1 MGFMAVFSRQQ
12 RDAALEDG
20 DGVSNEEGAG
30 RPQRRNQVGDVLRE
44 ARRSYGVEI
53 AQIAASLRIKAAYLS
68 ALEEARYQELPGPT
82 YAVGFLRAYAEHLGL
97 DGEEM
102 VRRFKREVAGLDAK
116 HDLSFPVPLA
126 ERSIPRISMLVAA
139 LILAGCGYG
148 LWYYI
153 SSADRARP
161 ERVSAVPSTL
171 LPERSSPTVAPSPPS
186 APAVAAPSEMPVSP
200 TMAERPA
207 AVAPQA
213 IGVLPSPPPAASPSQ
228 ATDNPQPAPAPQPA
242 PGPTAISAA
251 PVAPAP
257 VAQLP
262 VTSVPEVPPAPAI
275 SSAKVYGNASG
286 PARIVIK
293 ASGDSWVQVRDQNQA
308 VVLVRVLHA
317 GDIYRVP
324 DQPGLVL
331 RTGNAGALQVAVDG
345 KEAPGVGPL
354 GKSRNVALDPNRLL
368 EGKAVIE

>member
-1 MGFMAVFSRQQ
+1 MAVFSRQQ
-12 RDAALEDG
+12 RDTALETG
-20 DGVSNEEGAG
+20 DGTSTEDGSG

-44 ARRSYGVEI
+44 ARCSFGVEL
-53 AQIAASLRIKAAYLS
+53 AQIGASLRIKPAYLA

-161 ERVSAVPSTL
+161 ERVAAVPSTL
-171 LPERSSPTVAPSPPS
+171 LPERTSVSPPS
-186 APAVAAPSEMPVSP
+186 IAPSSSGNSA
-200 TMAERPA
+200 AE
-207 AVAPQA
+207 APQA
-213 IGVLPSPPPAASPSQ
+213 SQPPEIPATPTSRTVVEPPASVASPRPAPVQTPLTAQPASVEPPAAP
-228 ATDNPQPAPAPQPA
+228 PR
-242 PGPTAISAA
+242 
-251 PVAPAP
+251 VA
-257 VAQLP
+257 
-262 VTSVPEVPPAPAI
+262 SVPEVPPAPAN
-275 SSAKVYGNASG
+275 SAAKVYGVESG
-286 PARIVIK
+286 PARIVIRS
-293 ASGDSWVQVRDQNQA
+293 SGESWVQVRDRNQA
-308 VVLVRVLHA
+308 VVLVRVLHP
-317 GDIYRVP
+317 GDTYRVP

-331 RTGNAGALQVAVDG
+331 RTGNAGALQFSVDG
-345 KEAPGVGPL
+345 AAVPAVGPS
-354 GKSRNVALDPNRLL
+354 GKSRNVALDPGRLIS
-368 EGKAVIE
+368 GSAVIE